1 MLALRKPAL
10 VIKYIYFTRKAFTE
24 SFEAFFFYNSNTNYD
39 EAIIFDMS

>member
-24 SFEAFFFYNSNTNYD
+24 SFEGVFFNSNTNED
-39 EAIIFDMS
+39 EVIVFDTS